1 MSGITDFI
9 LTFLSNF
16 ANSVSLPLFVIVGA
30 LIEEVVAIIPSP
42 FVPLTAGSLALNQGK
57 TVYYIIFLALIGAL
71 AKTFSTSVVFWFSDK
86 LEDLITKGKLG
97 KILGLEAN
105 EIERYGKIFS
115 KSKSNTLIIFILRAL
130 PFIPTLPVTVVAGLI
145 KVKYRIFAIGT
156 FLGMLTRNSFYL
168 LGAFYGLQKFQGL
181 VEGVDTLNFILEII
195 IIIGFLGFVFY
206 LLRNNWERIFR
217 MIKKE
222 KKIS

>member
-1 MSGITDFI
+1 MSGITDLI
-9 LTFLSNF
+9 LNFLSNF

-30 LIEEVVAIIPSP
+30 LTEEVVAIIPSP

-57 TVYYIIFLALIGAL
+57 TVFFVLFLALIGAI
-71 AKTFSTSVVFWFSDK
+71 AKTFSTSVIFWFSDK

-97 KILGLEAN
+97 KVLGLEAN

-115 KSKSNTLIIFILRAL
+115 KSKSNTFIIFILRAL

-145 KVKYRIFAIGT
+145 KVKYQIFAIGT
-156 FLGMLTRNSFYL
+156 FFGMLVRNSFYL

-181 VEGVDTLNFILEII
+181 VEGVDTLNLVFEIL
-195 IIIGFLGFVFY
+195 IIIGFLAFVFY
-206 LLRNNWERIFR
+206 LLRNNWERILKLL
-217 MIKKE
+217 KKE
-222 KKIS
+222 KKD

>member
-9 LTFLSNF
+9 LNFLTNF

-30 LIEEVVAIIPSP
+30 LTEEVLAVIPSP
-42 FVPLTAGSLALNQGK
+42 FVPLTAGSLAYNQGK
-57 TVYYIIFLALIGAL
+57 SVYFILFLVLIGAI

-115 KSKSNTLIIFILRAL
+115 KNKSNIFIVFILRAL
-130 PFIPTLPVTVVAGLI
+130 PFIPTLPVTVVSGLI
-145 KVKYRIFAIGT
+145 KVKYRIFALGT
-156 FLGMLTRNSFYL
+156 FLGVLVRNSFYL
-168 LGAFYGLQKFQGL
+168 LGAFYGLQKFQSL
-181 VEGVDTLNFILEII
+181 VEGVDALSSIFEILM
-195 IIIGFLGFVFY
+195 IIGFLGFIFF
-206 LLRNNWERIFR
+206 LLRNNWERIF
-217 MIKKE
+217 MALKKR
-222 KKIS
+222 KKK